1 MTFIFNPIVP
11 NAPFLYPQ
19 RGGRE
24 RGKNE
29 ERIGKEWVKRLIS
42 KFNKSKFFS
51 KITKKIE

>member
-1 MTFIFNPIVP
+1 MTFIFNPFVP
-11 NAPFLYPQ
+11 NAHFLYPQ

-51 KITKKIE
+51 KKTKKIE